1 MRRAPSVTGRRDRPP
16 GRHLVIHDLGTTAYE
31 SVFGAM
37 RDFTDARDGATPDEL
52 WLTEHEPVFTQ
63 GQTGRDEH
71 VTAPGT
77 IPVVRTD
84 RGGQVTFHGPGQI
97 VAYLL
102 FDVRRM
108 GLGVRGLVAG
118 IEGAMI
124 ATLDAFGIEAGA
136 RADARGVY
144 VAGAKIGALG
154 LRIRRGCSYH
164 GLALNVAMDLEPFG
178 RIDPCGLRGIA
189 VTQVANLGGPGDVE
203 TVRDR
208 LVDELVR
215 SFGFGSVSRL
225 PRTLGSADF
234 AAT

>member
-1 MRRAPSVTGRRDRPP
+1 MRGAPSAAGRRDRHPV
-16 GRHLVIHDLGTTAYE
+16 RQLVIRDLGATAYE
-31 SVFGAM
+31 TVFEAM
-37 RDFTDARDGATPDEL
+37 RAFTDARDGATPDEL
-52 WLTEHEPVFTQ
+52 WLTEHEAVFTQ
-63 GQTGRDEH
+63 GQAGRDEH
-71 VTAPGT
+71 VIAPGT

-84 RGGQVTFHGPGQI
+84 RGGQVTFHGPGQV

-124 ATLDAFGIEAGA
+124 ATLDAFRIEAHA

-144 VAGAKIGALG
+144 VGGAKIGALG

-189 VTQVANLGGPGDVE
+189 VTQVADLGGPDDVE
-203 TVRDR
+203 TVRGR
-208 LVDELVR
+208 LVEELVR
-215 SFGFGSVSRL
+215 RFDFETVS
-225 PRTLGSADF
+225 PPARTSGSADF
-234 AAT
+234 AAI